1 MPNQLVPFIGKV
13 AKGMTKY
20 YLVKVTGHKSNNV
33 MNIMELTTGK
43 VFTRTLYNTGKA
55 VDTFSINPKRV
66 VKSLGIASKLIK
78 K

>member
-1 MPNQLVPFIGKV
+1 MSNQLAPFIGEV
-13 AKGMTKY
+13 TKGITKY

-33 MNIMELTTGK
+33 MNIMELATGK

-66 VKSLGIASKLIK
+66 VKSLGTVSRLIK